1 MIVLKLLLRKTAAA
15 RSGPLD
21 ALAAIKRLVLAVGI
35 VASLAGPLASCS
47 AAPLKPPLT
56 FVQNIQ
62 LPRDTTTPS
71 IDLLALD
78 PRSGRLYVPHGSN
91 SALDIVDVKSDRWL
105 GSVPQLPGIKGVAVT
120 ADPDLV
126 FTSNSGGTV
135 SVVDARTLTVVKTIR
150 VGGSPDAIDYD
161 PVHDSVVVSLG
172 SARAVAFIDRT
183 TYTELGR
190 VTLPGKPELMAVD
203 RQAGRVF
210 LGIHDQDEVVVI
222 DGGSLAVTL
231 TYHGCDIKAPTGLAY
246 DPAQGRLFVAG
257 TKQLN
262 ILDIVVGRCLGVVD
276 LASGT
281 DQIVFNEHTQHV
293 YTANAASRNVSIVDS
308 PTMKPLGI
316 VGTGRDAGTIATD
329 PTTDRVYVA
338 VALAGIIAVY
348 HDP

>member
-1 MIVLKLLLRKTAAA
+1 MQSPSTVASVAPPGRFDTIAAFKKLVAA
-15 RSGPLD
+15 
-21 ALAAIKRLVLAVGI
+21 VV
-35 VASLAGPLASCS
+35 VASLAGPLGACS
-47 AAPLKPPLT
+47 DTPLKPPLT

-78 PRSGRLYVPHGSN
+78 PRSGRLYVPHSSN
-91 SALDIVDVKSDRWL
+91 SALDIVDVKAGRLL

-120 ADPDLV
+120 PDPDLV
-126 FTSNSGGTV
+126 FTSNSTGTV
-135 SVVDARTLTVVKTIR
+135 SVVNARSLTVVKTIQ

-172 SARAVAFIDRT
+172 SGKAVAFIDRT
-183 TYTELGR
+183 TYAELGR

-203 RQAGRVF
+203 RKAGRVF

-222 DGGSLAVTL
+222 DGGTLAITF
-231 TYHGCDIKAPTGLAY
+231 TYRGCDIKAPTGLAY
-246 DPAQGRLFVAG
+246 DPEQGRLFVAG

-281 DQIVFNEHTQHV
+281 DQIVFNEHTHHV
-293 YTANAASRNVSIVDS
+293 YTANAGSRNVSIVDS

-329 PTTDRVYVA
+329 STTDLVYVA
-338 VALAGIIAVY
+338 VARAGIIAVY